1 MIFMCR
7 GLEELSTGQKSLD
20 IINAEE
26 DLLDVRELIGDDQ
39 PAPVFE
45 DEHKEHTR
53 NVSGGGDGMGVG
65 GRSGRVF
72 HGRHPFFLAYPS
84 QADKR
89 RLGRADSEESVPEMA
104 SEAPSRS
111 RRH

>member
-26 DLLDVRELIGDDQ
+26 DLADIRELIGDESA
-39 PAPVFE
+39 PPVFE

-53 NVSGGGDGMGVG
+53 NVSKRRGAD
-65 GRSGRVF
+65 
-72 HGRHPFFLAYPS
+72 GRHSCSPA
-84 QADKR
+84 
-89 RLGRADSEESVPEMA
+89 RAH
-104 SEAPSRS
+104 AP
-111 RRH
+111 